1 MRKPFVLVTTA
12 TLSLLVAS
20 CGSDDNRAAE
30 TTAAA
35 PAASASTA
43 ASTPVESAPAAS
55 TPAAS
60 TPAESTPATGS
71 SAPADECRLDKPLKI
86 GFAADLGELGAF
98 SDQPGSEAAKVK
110 VDQINESGGVGG
122 LPIEYQVKDVQG
134 DPAATQ
140 RAAQELLDSG
150 VNAIIGPPFSNT
162 GLPLL
167 DTVAGKAPVVYMAS
181 TDPSLA
187 DPSRG
192 AFLASFSDPVQS
204 SAVAEYALSKDY
216 KTAITFSSTDD
227 VYFSGNPEYFK
238 DAFEHGGGTV
248 VRDFSFSL
256 ADTDFSSQVNDIASL
271 NEKPAV
277 LFTAMVMPQ
286 TQTLMEQLDAAGLGD
301 IVVMGVDG
309 FDATVVWSAG
319 DIANG
324 AVFAAHTFPQP
335 SNGVQKFLDE
345 AKAAGA
351 NIETISFGALAAD
364 AVQIIAAAATEA
376 CSVDSATLITTIDNL
391 VNVPVTTGTV
401 SYKGTGGVPEKDV
414 VILEVTDGKPAFVEA
429 LRPAYIAA
437 S

>member
-1 MRKPFVLVTTA
+1 MTVMFGKGETMRRPFVLVA
-12 TLSLLVAS
+12 TVTLGLLSVS
-20 CGSDDNRAAE
+20 CGSDDDKSSDATPNPVATGA
-30 TTAAA
+30 TVASTAG
-35 PAASASTA
+35 TA
-43 ASTPVESAPAAS
+43 AST
-55 TPAAS
+55 
-60 TPAESTPATGS
+60 G
-71 SAPADECRLDKPLKI
+71 ECVLDIPLSI

-98 SDQPGSEAAKVK
+98 SDQPGSEAAKVM
-110 VDQINESGGVGG
+110 VDKLNEAGGVGG
-122 LPIEYQVKDVQG
+122 LPVEFQVKDVQG

-150 VNAIIGPPFSNT
+150 VNALIGPPFSNT

-167 DTVAGKAPVVYMAS
+167 DTVAGTAPIVYMAS

-192 AFLASFSDPVQS
+192 AFLASFSDPVQA
-204 SAVAEYALSKDY
+204 SAIAEYALSKDL
-216 KTAITFSSTDD
+216 TSAITFSSTDD
-227 VYFSGNPEYFK
+227 VYFSGNPEYFT
-238 DAFEHGGGTV
+238 DAFENGGGTV

-256 ADTDFSSQVNDIASL
+256 ADADFSTQVNDIASL
-271 NEKPAV
+271 DEAPQM

-286 TQTLMEQLDAAGLGD
+286 TQTLMEQLEAADLGD
-301 IVVMGVDG
+301 VVVMGVDG

-319 DIANG
+319 EIANG
-324 AVFAAHTFPQP
+324 AVFAAHTFPQE
-335 SNGVQKFLDE
+335 SNGVQQFLDD
-345 AKAAGA
+345 AAAAGA

-376 CSVDSATLITTIDNL
+376 CSVDGATLITTIDGL

-401 SYKGTGGVPEKDV
+401 SYSGTNGVPEKDV
-414 VILEVTDGKPAFVEA
+414 VILEVRDGEPAFVEA